1 MMLCLAEMDSPERLL
16 AGAVAGLIGVKLLVD
31 LGLDRLNQRHVAAHA
46 DTVPEAFREVVDA
59 ETYRRSV
66 DYTLTRG
73 RLGQLETV
81 WETLVLL
88 AVLFSGVLPAL
99 WRAWSGRF
107 GAGELAT
114 AGFLFV
120 CGVGLSLLSLPFDW
134 YGQFRVESRFGFNTT
149 TPRLWWTDR
158 LKGLLIGAVLLVP
171 LVWLLL
177 KLVGWMGPH
186 WWIWGAGVLV
196 GFQLVMAFVAPI
208 WLLPLFNKFTPLPE
222 GPLRDRLLALAK
234 RTCFQARAI
243 EVMDGSK
250 RSRHSNAF
258 FTGLGRFRK
267 IVLFDTLVE
276 QLSDEELEAVLA
288 HEIGHFRLRHVPKM
302 LLLSSAQVLAGF
314 ALLAWLA
321 RQEWFYRAFDLPP
334 QPVGLAFLLFI
345 LLAGPVMFWV
355 SPLINH
361 WSRRHEYEADAFAA
375 QAVGSPEPLIA
386 ALRKLA
392 TKNLSNLTPH
402 PLYSAFHY
410 SHPTLLEREAAL
422 RRVTVAPPDAG

>member
-1 MMLCLAEMDSPERLL
+1 MSLCFAEMASPERLL
-16 AGAVAGLIGVKLLVD
+16 AGAVAALIGLKLLVD

-46 DTVPEAFREVVDA
+46 DAVPEAFRGVVDA
-59 ETYRRSV
+59 DTYRRSV
-66 DYTLTRG
+66 AYTLARS

-81 WETLVLL
+81 WDAVVLL

-107 GAGELAT
+107 GEGELAT
-114 AGFLFV
+114 AGFLFA

-134 YGQFRVESRFGFNTT
+134 YAQFRVESRFGFNTT

-171 LVWLLL
+171 LTWLLL
-177 KLVGWMGPH
+177 KLVGWAGPR
-186 WWIWGAGVLV
+186 WWIWGAAVLV
-196 GFQLVMAFVAPI
+196 GFQLVMALVAPI

-222 GPLRDRLLALAK
+222 GPLRERLLALAK
-234 RTCFQARAI
+234 RARFQARAI

-276 QLSDEELEAVLA
+276 QLSEAELEAVLA

-314 ALLAWLA
+314 AVLAWLA

-334 QPVGLAFLLFI
+334 RPVGLAFLLFV

-355 SPLINH
+355 SPLINR

-375 QAVGSPEPLIA
+375 RIVGSAEPLIA

-410 SHPTLLEREAAL
+410 SHPTLPEREAAL
-422 RRVTVAPPDAG
+422 RRVSIPRAE